1 MNKKFIWPPWYPTW
15 YTHYI
20 ATSVVRLVYEIGKSW
35 YKDVYKHIM
44 YVISLS
50 NISIKTNY
58 KQITTV
64 ELKLTNLYNTLK
76 RLYFVHDVTLVVAVH
91 SPRSRYCLIIFS
103 VTVQSSDNTFLE
115 KCGPYSCRKY
125 WNYVFG
131 NENMTVNIF
140 TIHNTNEWTLNDRFV
155 QVAYIDMVSP
165 HSSDKTSWQSS
176 SAEKI
181 ACNSAP
187 IFYHQSVAIQ
197 HLVSDTLYQT
207 GYFLYFQRKT

>member
-1 MNKKFIWPPWYPTW
+1 MFIMEWYGGLICCHAVWMSYMYMNNKLIWPPWYPTW

-20 ATSVVRLVYEIGKSW
+20 AMNVMRLVYAIGKTW
-35 YKDVYKHIM
+35 YKDVYKRIM

-76 RLYFVHDVTLVVAVH
+76 GLYFVHDVTLVVAVH
-91 SPRSRYCLIIFS
+91 SPMSRYCLIIFS

-155 QVAYIDMVSP
+155 
-165 HSSDKTSWQSS
+165 
-176 SAEKI
+176 
-181 ACNSAP
+181 
-187 IFYHQSVAIQ
+187 
-197 HLVSDTLYQT
+197 
-207 GYFLYFQRKT
+207 